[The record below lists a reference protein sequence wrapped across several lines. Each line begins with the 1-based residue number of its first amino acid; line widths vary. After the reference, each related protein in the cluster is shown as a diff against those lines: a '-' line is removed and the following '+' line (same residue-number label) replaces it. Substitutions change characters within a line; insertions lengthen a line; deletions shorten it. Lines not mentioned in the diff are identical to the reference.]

1 METRANHILVG
12 SFVIAVVLLTL
23 GSLLWLGKFGG
34 ERDSVLCDIV
44 FAESVIGLSK
54 GSVVTYNGVSVGEVV
69 SLAVDPTDLARV
81 VVRVR
86 INERNLVRAD
96 IEATLGFAA
105 VTGVADIRLSGGSQD
120 SPPLFHDG
128 EVPII
133 IASPSPLAKLTAS
146 GQNIMVN
153 INELASRLTELL
165 SEENIARVNSVIVNV
180 DRLTASVS
188 EERQALAA
196 AIRQLSQASGDV
208 QNVLGSI
215 DGTAQSI
222 RGLMDG
228 EVRTLLV
235 STNAAVE
242 RLDTLTGQLNGLVEE
257 NRAAVSGFS
266 QQGLR
271 QVAPALEE
279 LRITLAALQQ
289 LSEQLSRSDSV
300 LLGSPQPR
308 EFKPR

>member
-34 ERDSVLCDIV
+34 ERDSVLYDIV
-44 FAESVIGLSK
+44 FSESVIGLSK

-69 SLAVDPTDLARV
+69 SLAVDPADLARV

-86 INERNLVRAD
+86 INERDLVRTD

-120 SPPLFHDG
+120 SPRLFHEG
-128 EVPII
+128 EVPTI

-146 GQNIMVN
+146 GQNIMIN

-165 SEENIARVNSVIVNV
+165 SEENIARVNSVLVNV
-180 DRLTASVS
+180 DSLTASVS

-228 EVRTLLV
+228 EVRTLLA
-235 STNAAVE
+235 STNTAVE
-242 RLDTLTGQLNGLVEE
+242 RLDTLTDQLSGMVEE

-266 QQGLR
+266 NQGLR

-279 LRITLAALQQ
+279 LRITLVALQQ

-300 LLGSPQPR
+300 LLGSPQPK